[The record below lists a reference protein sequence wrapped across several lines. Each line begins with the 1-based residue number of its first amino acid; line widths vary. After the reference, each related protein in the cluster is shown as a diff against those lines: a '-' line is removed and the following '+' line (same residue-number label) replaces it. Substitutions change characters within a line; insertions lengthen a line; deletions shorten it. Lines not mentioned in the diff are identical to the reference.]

1 MGFQWD
7 PKKAEAN
14 FRKHGVDFADAVGI
28 FEDLYA
34 LTLRE
39 ETHQS
44 ESRFVTTGSDFLGR
58 IVTVVFRIRDEDFR
72 IISARESTKR
82 ERKEYEEGIRF

>member
-7 PKKAEAN
+7 TKKAEAN

-28 FEDLYA
+28 FEDIYA

-39 ETHQS
+39 ETHQL
-44 ESRFVTTGSDFLGR
+44 ESRFVSIGSDFLGR
-58 IVTVVFRIRDEDFR
+58 IVTVVFTFREDDYR